1 MMIKRGIIG
10 NILHG
15 RSILRLVGLG
25 VMETL
30 KKLITF
36 SYDAE
41 RLTDPSF
48 QCYLIII
55 GQMTFQLR

>member
-1 MMIKRGIIG
+1 MMIKRGMMGI
-10 NILHG
+10 ILHE

-36 SYDAE
+36 PYDME
-41 RLTDPSF
+41 GLTDPSF
-48 QCYLIII
+48 QCHLIIT
-55 GQMTFQLR
+55 GQMTFK

>member
-1 MMIKRGIIG
+1 MMIKRGMMGI
-10 NILHG
+10 ILHR

-36 SYDAE
+36 PYDME
-41 RLTDPSF
+41 GLTNPNF
-48 QCYLIII
+48 QYHLIIT
-55 GQMTFQLR
+55 GQMTFK